1 MFYESWKMFFLL
13 LPAFTFYMKDWLKT
27 YSHKKEL
34 EFRNQFKDSIQTM
47 SAALK
52 AGYSVE
58 NALRETYSDL
68 KSLYKKDSRILK
80 EYEQMIYKLNINR
93 TAEQVLEEFSDSVNQ
108 EDVQNFITVFTAAKK
123 SGGDSIAIIYNSVK
137 IISEK
142 IETEKEIQTL
152 LASKIMEFKI
162 MCVIPFCIICYL
174 KLTFGEF
181 LSVLYGN
188 ITGMIIMSICL
199 LFYMIAYQMGKRIIH
214 IEV

>member
-1 MFYESWKMFFLL
+1 
-13 LPAFTFYMKDWLKT
+13 MKDWT
-27 YSHKKEL
+27 ESYIHKKEL
-34 EFRNQFKDSIQTM
+34 EFTNQIKDSIQIM
-47 SAALK
+47 AATLK

-58 NALRETYSDL
+58 NAIRETYEDL
-68 KSLYKKDSRILK
+68 KVLYKKDSRILK

-93 TAEQVLEEFSDSVNQ
+93 TAEQVLEEFSENVKQ
-108 EDVQNFITVFTAAKK
+108 EDVRNFITVFSAAKR
-123 SGGDSIAIIYNSVK
+123 SGGDSISIIYNSIK

-152 LASKIMEFKI
+152 LASKKMEFRI
-162 MCVIPFCIICYL
+162 MCFIPFCIICYL

-188 ITGMIIMSICL
+188 TAGGFVMSVCL
-199 LFYMIAYQMGKRIIH
+199 FFYMIAYQMGKRIIQ